1 MNTRANERKVT
12 RVRDIMKPRFD
23 IVDGMDTIETALNR
37 MRHIDTKCLIVDK
50 RHEDDEYGMLL
61 ISDIARHVLARD
73 LPPQR
78 INVYEIMAKPV
89 VTVDPLMDIR
99 YCARLF
105 DRFNLSRAPVID
117 NGGII
122 GIISLTDLVLK
133 GMLNTEQ
140 N

>member
-1 MNTRANERKVT
+1 MTSRLNNERRIT
-12 RVRDIMKPRFD
+12 RIRDIMKTRFD
-23 IVDGMDTIETALNR
+23 IVDGMDTIATALNK

-61 ISDIARHVLARD
+61 ISDIARHVLAKD
-73 LPPQR
+73 LPPHR

-89 VTVDPLMDIR
+89 VSVDPLMDIR

-117 NGGII
+117 DGKVI
-122 GIISLTDLVLK
+122 GIVSQTDLVLK
-133 GMLNTEQ
+133 GMLNQ
-140 N
+140 V